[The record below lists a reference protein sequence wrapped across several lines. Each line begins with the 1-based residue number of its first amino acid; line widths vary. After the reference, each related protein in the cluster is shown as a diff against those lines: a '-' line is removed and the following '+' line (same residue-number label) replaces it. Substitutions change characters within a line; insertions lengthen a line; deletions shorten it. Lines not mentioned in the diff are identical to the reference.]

1 MNANKLVSTPHDWL
15 NARVSHRDISVHL
28 RSSAAKILFFL
39 TAQPHPAATQE
50 RPGPA
55 RPHPAA
61 KPDPTTP
68 FKPSRTDPNR
78 RLAVPPNPTRLTPTK
93 AMPRHDLPHA
103 PRCIRPPYHPPPAPP
118 PPDHQPSAARH
129 NPYAQRTVPHPPAR
143 RLPMAPPTSALCT
156 RPSQRAPSAAQR
168 KPPHPAQ
175 RPHAPHRHAPTVEP
189 QPPATTR
196 TPRQPPAP
204 PRTENRSHL
213 PARPPT
219 RVSRRAQPAG

>member
-1 MNANKLVSTPHDWL
+1 MNADKLVSTPHDWL

-61 KPDPTTP
+61 KPNPTTP

-103 PRCIRPPYHPPPAPP
+103 RRTTCPPLHHRQTINPAPPATTRTPREPSLTHLQGGSQWRPPPAPP
-118 PPDHQPSAARH
+118 
-129 NPYAQRTVPHPPAR
+129 
-143 RLPMAPPTSALCT
+143 LCT
-156 RPSQRAPSAAQR
+156 RPARCARSAPQR

-175 RPHAPHRHAPTVEP
+175 RPHAPHRHAPIAKHT
-189 QPPATTR
+189 PPATTR
-196 TPRQPPAP
+196 TPRQPPAL